1 MAEPL
6 GISIAYVTQRD
17 EPRFE
22 WFADGL
28 AMQLEHLRDDLEAE
42 VIFVDG
48 LHSAAR
54 SERLKELVD
63 GRFAFRHL
71 RPKPCQYN
79 GPDRLTTRDL
89 FAPASVRNTAV
100 LYARQPYVAFVD
112 DSCVLAP
119 TWLEAACWGARRGCV
134 LTGAYEKRWAMVVED
149 GTLVSAGRYRTG
161 RDIRWD
167 LVPDGVPTRVYGG
180 HLFTSSCGF
189 PKALLREVNGFDE
202 LCDPSGLE
210 DCQLGM
216 RLEWAGAEI
225 YYHRGM
231 FTTESEELHRFQ
243 PSPARVEKS
252 LHPDAYMEML
262 RRFGVSARLTS
273 GNYDIGHAV
282 LDILY
287 GTRAIRSVG
296 NCFDLADL
304 TESRLPSVV
313 ERFPRY
319 HWFDLQPL
327 AEM

>member
-1 MAEPL
+1 MAAPL
-6 GISIAYVTQRD
+6 GLSIAYVTHRD
-17 EPRFE
+17 EPRFD
-22 WFADGL
+22 WFADSL
-28 AMQLEHLRDDLEAE
+28 AMQLERLRDDLEVE

-54 SERLKELVD
+54 TERLRELIGV
-63 GRFAFRHL
+63 RFAFRHVP
-71 RPKPCQYN
+71 PKPCQYN
-79 GPDRLTTRDL
+79 GAFRLTTRDL
-89 FAPASVRNTAV
+89 FAAASVRNTAV
-100 LYARQPYVAFVD
+100 LYARQPYVALVD
-112 DSCVLAP
+112 DACVLAP

-149 GTLVSAGRYRTG
+149 GILVSAARHRSGQ
-161 RDIRWD
+161 DVRWN
-167 LVPDGVPTRVYGG
+167 LAPDGRPTRVYGG
-180 HLFTSSCGF
+180 HLFTPSCGF
-189 PKALLREVNGFDE
+189 PRALLLEVNGFDE

-210 DCQLGM
+210 DCQLGL

-225 YYHRGM
+225 YYHRGLL
-231 FTTESEELHRFQ
+231 TTESEELHHFQ
-243 PSPARVEKS
+243 SSPAGVGKS

-262 RRFGVSARLTS
+262 RRFGVSARFTP

-296 NCFDLADL
+296 NCFDLAHL

-327 AEM
+327 EEM